1 MSPRITIG
9 FDVGGTSV
17 KAGAIAWDG
26 TVPHMIASCLEETKS
41 FRSVDDF
48 IEWIIDRTL
57 QWKAELSNVEAIGIG
72 FPACVQWD
80 TGTVTVS
87 PNIPWWPAHPLP
99 LRQIIQQHISL
110 PVALDNDANAAAY
123 AECMLGYGR
132 QWRSFLYVTL
142 GTGVG
147 GAIVLDGHIYRGER
161 GCAGEI
167 GHMVIAADAPA
178 RNPLYRTGVLE
189 EYIGRAAIIE
199 RTKALLPSYPTSM
212 LHTGTLDVDRIS
224 YAAEQGDEAAC
235 RAIQLVAHTFALG
248 LASALAL
255 LGLEHVVVGGGISA
269 LPKLFYDY
277 VQVVLKQHALP
288 AIANHVTV
296 VRSEIGA
303 SAGILG
309 AALLALER

>member
-1 MSPRITIG
+1 MSTRIAIG

-17 KAGAIAWDG
+17 KAGAVAWDRRI
-26 TVPHMIASCLEETKS
+26 PHVMASSHQDTES
-41 FRSVDDF
+41 FGSVDNF
-48 IEWIIDRTL
+48 IEWVLDRTL
-57 QWKAELSNVEAIGIG
+57 QWKAELSIVEAIGIG
-72 FPACVQWD
+72 FPACVQWH
-80 TGTVTVS
+80 TGTVTVP

-123 AECMLGYGR
+123 AECILGYGR

-147 GAIVLDGHIYRGER
+147 GAIVLDGHVYRGER

-167 GHMVIAADAPA
+167 GHIVIAADASP
-178 RNPLYRTGVLE
+178 RDPLYRTGVLE

-199 RTKALLPSYPTSM
+199 RTKALLPSYPNSV
-212 LHTGTLDVDRIS
+212 LHTDMLDVDRIS
-224 YAAEQGDEAAC
+224 HAAEQGDEAAC

-255 LGLEHVVVGGGISA
+255 LGLEHIVVGGGISA
-269 LPKLFYDY
+269 LPELFYEH
-277 VQVVLKQHALP
+277 VRVVLKQHSLP